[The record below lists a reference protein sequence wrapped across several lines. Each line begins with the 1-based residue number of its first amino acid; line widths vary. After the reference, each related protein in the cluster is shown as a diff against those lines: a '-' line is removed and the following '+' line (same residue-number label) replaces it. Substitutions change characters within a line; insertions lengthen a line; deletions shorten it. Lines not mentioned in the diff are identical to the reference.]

1 MMMYLWRT
9 SLFGA
14 ITNMGKCIVA
24 IVEDLL
30 VLLLEFLQTRYLR
43 NLWMPS
49 FHRFWTMQFGATVD
63 EIPCLEGR

>member
-14 ITNMGKCIVA
+14 TTNMGKCIVA

-30 VLLLEFLQTRYLR
+30 APKIINTLVPLPFALQAIFDFAINSSFVAKLIFLQK
-43 NLWMPS
+43 
-49 FHRFWTMQFGATVD
+49 
-63 EIPCLEGR
+63 